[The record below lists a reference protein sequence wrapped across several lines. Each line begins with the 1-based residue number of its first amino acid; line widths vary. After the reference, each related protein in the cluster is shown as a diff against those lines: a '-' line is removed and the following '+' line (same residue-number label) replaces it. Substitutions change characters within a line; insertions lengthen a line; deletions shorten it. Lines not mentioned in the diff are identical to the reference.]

1 MICMTH
7 LLLKD
12 GAARAKKIVAEFEP
26 SFATMEEYFACIDKM
41 DMDKDAVIYNED
53 GTVTL
58 DYQK

>member
-1 MICMTH
+1 MLE

-12 GAARAKKIVAEFEP
+12 GAKRAKAIKENFVP
-26 SFATMEEYFACIDKM
+26 TFATMEEYFACIDSM

-58 DYQK
+58 DFTK